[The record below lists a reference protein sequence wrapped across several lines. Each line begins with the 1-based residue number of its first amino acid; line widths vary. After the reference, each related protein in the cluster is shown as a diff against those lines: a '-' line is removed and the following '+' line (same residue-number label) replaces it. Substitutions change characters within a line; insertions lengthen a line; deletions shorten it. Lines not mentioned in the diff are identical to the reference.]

1 MHNLIGKC
9 GSPKHERMGV
19 FIPAPNFFLIILIII
34 LVADSAV
41 TDRSVVALLQSFV
54 KKLFYMYEQLIKACG
69 TGLCASM

>member
-1 MHNLIGKC
+1 MHNLIGEC
-9 GSPKHERMGV
+9 GSPKRTRMGV
-19 FIPAPNFFLIILIII
+19 FIPAPNFVLIILIII

-41 TDRSVVALLQSFV
+41 TDRSVVALQSFI